1 MWPTNQYRR
10 QALRTSLDVIVSIG
24 GILGLFLGASL
35 LSAIEFVYYFTI
47 RAINNRRA
55 SLNWRK
61 CRWTQEIIVQ
71 SLRQCRN
78 HFSCIKINMRYHIA
92 LKEGILVS
100 ADIWATSSTR
110 LQLNVVCAHSW
121 LLLNICSTRTT
132 AMRIKNALVA
142 WMRNGGKKCEACG
155 INGTCNLPGQSMHAV
170 TSSWSSLLLLS
181 CSRSY
186 GQEISFVVFKY
197 LRCIN
202 NANGEMSLKA
212 DTEKVAT
219 LILGLFSH
227 CLLFFFL
234 FLLVIPKTMSF

>member
-1 MWPTNQYRR
+1 
-10 QALRTSLDVIVSIG
+10 
-24 GILGLFLGASL
+24 
-35 LSAIEFVYYFTI
+35 
-47 RAINNRRA
+47 
-55 SLNWRK
+55 
-61 CRWTQEIIVQ
+61 
-71 SLRQCRN
+71 
-78 HFSCIKINMRYHIA
+78 MRYHIA
-92 LKEGILVS
+92 LKEEILVS

-227 CLLFFFL
+227 CLLFFFFIFVGHSENNVFL
-234 FLLVIPKTMSF
+234 ITTQEKKGRLLDSFKALKSTTWTILNWAEIEFLRRVSNFLFTFLLSFNLIFSERSISYRYIS

>member
-1 MWPTNQYRR
+1 MNSRNECTLA
-10 QALRTSLDVIVSIG
+10 QAMQKPFQLHKNKYEISYCAQGRNTCISRH
-24 GILGLFLGASL
+24 LG
-35 LSAIEFVYYFTI
+35 
-47 RAINNRRA
+47 
-55 SLNWRK
+55 
-61 CRWTQEIIVQ
+61 
-71 SLRQCRN
+71 
-78 HFSCIKINMRYHIA
+78 
-92 LKEGILVS
+92 
-100 ADIWATSSTR
+100 DIFDPYR

-142 WMRNGGKKCEACG
+142 WMRNGGQKCEACG
-155 INGTCNLPGQSMHAV
+155 INGTYNLPGQPMHAV
-170 TSSWSSLLLLS
+170 TSSWSSLLLLP

-202 NANGEMSLKA
+202 NANGEMGLKA

-227 CLLFFFL
+227 CLPFFFGHSENNV
-234 FLLVIPKTMSF
+234 FLITTQEKKVAYSTLSKHLRAQRGQY